1 MRDDAAF
8 SDPQRERM
16 IFVGRLFIGSL
27 AILILTI
34 VLLLRYFDL
43 QVSRHE
49 DFATQSKKNRVLVR
63 PVAPP
68 RGLIYDRNGLLLA
81 DNRPSYDLTIVPER
95 SENIDSLIGALD
107 NLISVSESDI
117 QRFKQKLK
125 RRRPFEQTILRTNLS
140 ETERAILAVNS
151 HRLAGAEVS
160 ARLIRSYPF
169 RELFA
174 HSVGYMGRINE
185 RESRTID
192 ALKYSGTVSIGK
204 VGLEK
209 FYESQLLGTVG
220 SEQVET
226 NARGRVMRVLEKTPS
241 IAGDNLTL
249 HLDSNLQ
256 RVGYE
261 AFAGERGAL
270 VAIEIETGGILA
282 LVSAPSYD
290 PNLFVNGI
298 SQKNYDGLL
307 YSKDRPLFD
316 RAIRGQYPPGSTIKP
331 LFGLTALASKAIST
345 NFTIQD
351 DGFFYFPGIERPWRD
366 HNSATGGH
374 GAGVGLAK
382 AIIESCDVYFYEL
395 GVRTGIDKLAN
406 YAVEFGLGHTTGID
420 LPGERPG
427 IMPSRAWKR
436 GARGQSWFNGDT
448 INTSIGQGFMLT
460 TPLQLA
466 VMTARIASRG
476 DVRTPRIV
484 KAINGIDIGPDSEI
498 GKIEIDDRYWDYVHK
513 AMEDVVHSG
522 RGTARSINTGLDYRI
537 AGKTGTAQVI
547 SIDTDDKYD
556 SSKLEKRQWDHALF
570 VAYAPAENPKI
581 AIGLIVENGEHG
593 GLSAAPIARAVF
605 DAYMQSR
612 AQPTVVSR

>member
-1 MRDDAAF
+1 M
-8 SDPQRERM
+8 
-16 IFVGRLFIGSL
+16 
-27 AILILTI
+27 
-34 VLLLRYFDL
+34 
-43 QVSRHE
+43 
-49 DFATQSKKNRVLVR
+49 
-63 PVAPP
+63 
-68 RGLIYDRNGLLLA
+68 
-81 DNRPSYDLTIVPER
+81 
-95 SENIDSLIGALD
+95 
-107 NLISVSESDI
+107 
-117 QRFKQKLK
+117 
-125 RRRPFEQTILRTNLS
+125 RTNLS
-140 ETERAILAVNS
+140 ETERAILEVNS

-382 AIIESCDVYFYEL
+382 AIIES
-395 GVRTGIDKLAN
+395 
-406 YAVEFGLGHTTGID
+406 
-420 LPGERPG
+420 
-427 IMPSRAWKR
+427 
-436 GARGQSWFNGDT
+436 
-448 INTSIGQGFMLT
+448 
-460 TPLQLA
+460 
-466 VMTARIASRG
+466 
-476 DVRTPRIV
+476 
-484 KAINGIDIGPDSEI
+484 
-498 GKIEIDDRYWDYVHK
+498 
-513 AMEDVVHSG
+513 
-522 RGTARSINTGLDYRI
+522 
-537 AGKTGTAQVI
+537 
-547 SIDTDDKYD
+547 
-556 SSKLEKRQWDHALF
+556 
-570 VAYAPAENPKI
+570 
-581 AIGLIVENGEHG
+581 
-593 GLSAAPIARAVF
+593 
-605 DAYMQSR
+605 
-612 AQPTVVSR
+612 

>member
-16 IFVGRLFIGSL
+16 IFVGRLFISSL

-49 DFATQSKKNRVLVR
+49 DFATQSNKNRVLVR

>member
-49 DFATQSKKNRVLVR
+49 DFATQSNKNRVLVR

>member
-49 DFATQSKKNRVLVR
+49 DFATQSNKNRVLVR

-209 FYESQLLGTVG
+209 FYESQLLGTLG

-316 RAIRGQYPPGSTIKP
+316 RTIRGQYPPGSTIKP

>member
-49 DFATQSKKNRVLVR
+49 DFATQSNKNRVLVR

-270 VAIEIETGGILA
+270 VAIEIETGGVLA

>member
-49 DFATQSKKNRVLVR
+49 DFATQSNKNRVLVR

-282 LVSAPSYD
+282 LVSTPSYD

>member
-107 NLISVSESDI
+107 NLISFSESDI

-140 ETERAILAVNS
+140 ETERAILEVNS